1 MKPVLYF
8 KKWTGIPEWGISL
21 TEFSIFGQRTFSHHS
36 NKVPSGTDESLDD
49 WQRAY
54 NYDGFWGWIR
64 KYRNWH
70 FCMVLEPIGDRDT
83 MFKIGYC
90 DSAGCKIAPVER
102 FVGEGL
108 FAMRVGP
115 KECDYF
121 VIGDKKISL
130 RKVVRLSIKSR
141 EAREGEYKEVK
152 IY

>member
-1 MKPVLYF
+1 METEFYF
-8 KKWTGIPEWGISL
+8 KKWTDIPQLGVSI
-21 TEFSIFGQRTFSHHS
+21 TEFSIFGQRTFSHYS
-36 NKVPSGTDESLDD
+36 NQVPSGTDESLDD
-49 WQRAY
+49 QQRAY

-64 KYRNWH
+64 KHFNWNL
-70 FCMVLEPIGDRDT
+70 CVILEPIGDRDT
-83 MFKIGYC
+83 MFKIGYR
-90 DSAGCKIAPVER
+90 DSASCKITPIER
-102 FVGEGL
+102 FVREGL

-130 RKVVRLSIKSR
+130 REVARISRKSR